1 MRSLKRQAGHG
12 SLLIMALVG
21 ILALGSTVYYKT
33 RMQQPESARETYEST
48 AEELREISSALTAYY
63 RDNMSWPATIN
74 DLVTGGYFTGDP
86 SQCGGN
92 SFALLGSAC
101 TQIFGNVIDDDY
113 TLTVN
118 LLKESLAQAVAN
130 QIPGGSSAGTTVT
143 ATINRP
149 FQSALYDDYL
159 QRVED
164 PDNPQR
170 TQLEVDLDINNNDLI
185 NIGSLNVQR
194 ATFDDA
200 EFTNAD
206 IERINAEEVQLGN
219 NSITYAGNQLNIDAG
234 TVRANGTLSMNGDIV
249 GNGNDITGIDSV
261 SANSG
266 QFDSISADS
275 ATINSLS
282 GNSLDYNS
290 GSIDSVSGNWLTF
303 GNGSITSLDGNTFTY
318 NSGTISSVSGNT
330 LDFNNGNIGSL
341 SGNSLSYG
349 TGTVNTL
356 SGTTLTYGTVNGTN
370 GNFDSVSANS
380 GSIGNMSVT
389 GTAGLNRLSSSNGNV
404 TNLDV
409 TTGNIN
415 SGEANSASGTSVSSS
430 GTSTFDE
437 LDSNRIDT
445 NSFKGQTVQASSG
458 SASGNASAGSVS
470 ASNLTVNN
478 RLQTNVIESNSS
490 SLGNASAS
498 KLTVLGALSASGI
511 NVTTANF
518 NTGNIASVSGTSA
531 NYNTVTAN
539 QFSGGSFTSNDD
551 FYTSQSSVNNNH
563 LLITEQRSK
572 LDNCVDVTK
581 YCIPE
586 TPSVNL
592 TCSSCNLADAR
603 SNFSG
608 TATGSI
614 TGCRQGC
621 SYRWVTSGS
630 GLNFSA
636 CSGGTIAKGGSASP
650 SCSLSS
656 SLGPQESASG
666 SIELVVTN
674 SHYTSRAAS
683 DSVSVSYTNTTPNDP
698 FNSFKYGCW
707 VDTLAF
713 DRASYSSCYGLVEF
727 PKLGQANF
735 SVGDYL
741 GRENYRFSNP
751 AEWDV
756 VWSGGCTGTGGRCT
770 TGGVGDII
778 ATATVTHLP
787 TGRSKTFSAWAT
799 VCQVKNG
806 EHIGC

>member
-33 RMQQPESARETYEST
+33 RMQQPESVRETYESA

-63 RDNMSWPATIN
+63 RDNMAWPATIN
-74 DLVTGGYFTGDP
+74 DLAAGGYFTGDAAR
-86 SQCGGN
+86 CGGGGAFQ
-92 SFALLGSAC
+92 SPFC
-101 TQIFGNVIDDDY
+101 TAIFGGQVGDDY
-113 TLTVN
+113 ALTVN
-118 LLKESLAQAVAN
+118 LLKESVAQAVAN

-170 TQLEVDLDINNNDLI
+170 TQLEVDLDINNNDLV

-206 IERINAEEVQLGN
+206 IERINTEEVQLGN
-219 NSITYAGNQLNIDAG
+219 NSITYAGNQLNVNSG

-275 ATINSLS
+275 AAINSLS

-290 GSIDSVSGNWLTF
+290 GSIDSLSGNRLTF

-318 NSGTISSVSGNT
+318 NLGTISSVSGNT
-330 LDFNNGNIGSL
+330 LDFNSGNIGSL

-592 TCSSCNLADAR
+592 TCSSCNSAGAR
-603 SNFSG
+603 SSFSG

-614 TGCRQGC
+614 SGCRQGC
-621 SYRWVTSGS
+621 SYSWITSGS
-630 GLNFSA
+630 GLSFSG
-636 CSGGTIAKGGSASP
+636 CNGGTIAKGGSASP
-650 SCSLSS
+650 SCRVSS

-666 SIELVVTN
+666 SIQLVVTN
-674 SHYTSRAAS
+674 SHYTSRTAS
-683 DSVSVSYTNTTPNDP
+683 DSVNVSYTNTTPNDP
-698 FNSFKYGCW
+698 FRNVSIGCY
-707 VDTLAF
+707 VDTTAY
-713 DRASYSSCYGLVEF
+713 DYATRNSCGNIITKNEEVVFSAGDSQPYGS
-727 PKLGQANF
+727 F
-735 SVGDYL
+735 S
-741 GRENYRFSNP
+741 FINP
-751 AEWDV
+751 SDWQV
-756 VWSGGCTGTGGRCT
+756 TWSGDCVSNNSGCTI
-770 TGGVGDII
+770 GVPVPFRQEGDKYS
-778 ATATVTHLP
+778 ATASVKHLPSGQTKTVTVTARVEP
-787 TGRSKTFSAWAT
+787 TPR
-799 VCQVKNG
+799 
-806 EHIGC
+806 

>member
-1 MRSLKRQAGHG
+1 MRSLKRQAGYG
-12 SLLIMALVG
+12 SLLMMALVG

-33 RMQQPESARETYEST
+33 RMQQPESVRETYEST
-48 AEELREISSALTAYY
+48 AEELREISSALTSYY
-63 RDNMSWPATIN
+63 RDNMAWPATIN
-74 DLVTGGYFTGDP
+74 DLAAGGYFTGDAAR
-86 SQCGGN
+86 CGGGGAFQ
-92 SFALLGSAC
+92 SPFC
-101 TQIFGNVIDDDY
+101 TAIFGGQVGDDY
-113 TLTVN
+113 ALTVN
-118 LLKESLAQAVAN
+118 LLKESVAQAVAN

-170 TQLEVDLDINNNDLI
+170 TQLEVDLDINNNDLV

-219 NSITYAGNQLNIDAG
+219 NSITYAGNQLNVNAG

-275 ATINSLS
+275 AAINSLS

-290 GSIDSVSGNWLTF
+290 GSIESVSGNRLTF

-330 LDFNNGNIGSL
+330 LDFNSGNIGSL

-415 SGEANSASGTSVSSS
+415 SGEVNSASGTSVSSS

-458 SASGNASAGSVS
+458 STSGNASVGSVS

-490 SLGNASAS
+490 SVGNASAS

-539 QFSGGSFTSNDD
+539 QFNGGSYTSNDD
-551 FYTSQSSVNNNH
+551 FYTSRSSVNNNH

-592 TCSSCNLADAR
+592 TCSSCNSAAAR
-603 SNFSG
+603 SSFSG

-614 TGCRQGC
+614 SGCRQGC
-621 SYRWVTSGS
+621 SYSWVTSGS
-630 GLNFSA
+630 GLSFSG
-636 CSGGTIAKGGSASP
+636 CSGGNIAKGGSASP
-650 SCSLSS
+650 SCRVSS

-666 SIELVVTN
+666 SIQLVVTN
-674 SHYTSRAAS
+674 SHYTSRTAS
-683 DSVSVSYTNTTPNDP
+683 DSVGVSYTNTTPNDP
-698 FNSFKYGCW
+698 FISVTAGCYIDTAAYDTASPGICSRRSFPESQTI
-707 VDTLAF
+707 D
-713 DRASYSSCYGLVEF
+713 
-727 PKLGQANF
+727 F
-735 SVGDYL
+735 SVGDYKN
-741 GRENYRFSNP
+741 GRYHFSNSS
-751 AEWDV
+751 EWSIT
-756 VWSGGCTGTGGRCT
+756 WSGDCSGSRNYCT
-770 TGGVGDII
+770 TTKNPRFDTTYS
-778 ATATVTHLP
+778 ATASVTHIP
-787 TGRSKTFSAWAT
+787 SGKTRSYSVTARYFSL
-799 VCQVKNG
+799 N
-806 EHIGC
+806 

>member
-636 CSGGTIAKGGSASP
+636 CIGGTIAKGGSASP

>member
-1 MRSLKRQAGHG
+1 MRSLKRQAGYG

-33 RMQQPESARETYEST
+33 RMQQPESVRETYEST
-48 AEELREISSALTAYY
+48 AEELREISSALTSYY
-63 RDNMSWPATIN
+63 RDNMAWPATIN
-74 DLVTGGYFTGDP
+74 DLAAGGYFTGDAAR
-86 SQCGGN
+86 CGGGGAFQS
-92 SFALLGSAC
+92 SFC
-101 TQIFGNVIDDDY
+101 TAIFGGQVGDDY
-113 TLTVN
+113 ALTVN
-118 LLKESLAQAVAN
+118 LLKESIAQAVAN

-149 FQSALYDDYL
+149 FQSSLYDDYL

-170 TQLEVDLDINNNDLI
+170 TQLEVDLDINNNDLV

-206 IERINAEEVQLGN
+206 IERINTEEVQLGN
-219 NSITYAGNQLNIDAG
+219 NSITYAGNQLNVDAG
-234 TVRANGTLSMNGDIV
+234 TVRTNGTLSMDGDIV
-249 GNGNDITGIDSV
+249 VNGNDITGIDSV

-275 ATINSLS
+275 AAINSLT

-290 GSIDSVSGNWLTF
+290 GSIDSVSGNILTF
-303 GNGSITSLDGNTFTY
+303 NNGSITALDGNTFTY
-318 NSGTISSVSGNT
+318 NLGTIGSVSGNA
-330 LDFNNGNIGSL
+330 LDFNSGNIGSL
-341 SGNSLSYG
+341 SGNSFLYG
-349 TGTVNTL
+349 SGTVNTL
-356 SGTTLTYGTVNGTN
+356 SGNTLTFGTVNGTN

-389 GTAGLNRLSSSNGNV
+389 VTAGLNRLSSSNGNV

-430 GTSTFDE
+430 GTSTFSE
-437 LDSNRIDT
+437 LNSNRIVT
-445 NSFKGQTVQASSG
+445 NSFKGQAVQASSG
-458 SASGNASAGSVS
+458 STSGNASAGSVS

-592 TCSSCNLADAR
+592 TCSSCNSAAAR
-603 SNFSG
+603 SSFSG

-614 TGCRQGC
+614 SGCRQGC
-621 SYRWVTSGS
+621 SYSWITSGS
-630 GLNFSA
+630 GLSFSG
-636 CSGGTIAKGGSASP
+636 CNGGTIAKGGSASP
-650 SCSLSS
+650 SCRVSS

-666 SIELVVTN
+666 SIQLVVTN
-674 SHYTSRAAS
+674 SHYTSRTAS
-683 DSVSVSYTNTTPNDP
+683 DNVNVSYTNTTPNDP
-698 FNSFKYGCW
+698 FNSFRYGCW
-707 VDTLAF
+707 VDTTAF
-713 DRASYSSCYGLVEF
+713 DRVSYSSCSGLVEH

-741 GRENYRFSNP
+741 GSENYEFSNSS
-751 AEWDV
+751 EWSV
-756 VWSGGCTGTGGRCT
+756 IWSGDCTGTGGKCT
-770 TGGVGDII
+770 TGGVGDLI

>member
-1 MRSLKRQAGHG
+1 MKSLKRQAGYG

-33 RMQQPESARETYEST
+33 RMQQPESVRETYEST

-63 RDNMSWPATIN
+63 RDNMAWPATIN
-74 DLVTGGYFTGDP
+74 DLAVGGYFTGDAAR
-86 SQCGGN
+86 CGGGAFQ
-92 SFALLGSAC
+92 SPFC
-101 TQIFGNVIDDDY
+101 TAIFGGQVGDDY
-113 TLTVN
+113 ALTVN
-118 LLKESLAQAVAN
+118 LLKESIAQAVAN
-130 QIPGGSSAGTTVT
+130 QIPGGSSTGTTVT

-206 IERINAEEVQLGN
+206 IERINTEEVQLGN
-219 NSITYAGNQLNIDAG
+219 NGITYAGNQLNVNAG
-234 TVRANGTLSMNGDIV
+234 TVRANGTLSMNGDID
-249 GNGNDITGIDSV
+249 GNGNDITGIDSI

-266 QFDSISADS
+266 QFDSVSADS
-275 ATINSLS
+275 AAINSLS

-290 GSIDSVSGNWLTF
+290 GIIDSVTGNNLTF
-303 GNGSITSLDGNTFTY
+303 GNGSITALDGNTFTY
-318 NSGTISSVSGNT
+318 NSGTISSVSGNN
-330 LDFNNGNIGSL
+330 LDFNTGNIGSL
-341 SGNSLSYG
+341 SGDSLLYG
-349 TGTVNTL
+349 SGTVNTL
-356 SGTTLTYGTVNGTN
+356 SGNTLTYGTVNGTN

-380 GSIGNMSVT
+380 GSIGNMGVT
-389 GTAGLNRLSSSNGNV
+389 GTAGLNRLSSSDGDV

-415 SGEANSASGTSVSSS
+415 NGEANSASGTSVSSS

-458 SASGNASAGSVS
+458 STSGNASAGSLS

-478 RLQTNVIESNSS
+478 RLQTNIIESNSS
-490 SLGNASAS
+490 SVGNASAS

-539 QFSGGSFTSNDD
+539 QFNGGSYTSNDD
-551 FYTSQSSVNNNH
+551 FYTSRSSVNNNH

-592 TCSSCNLADAR
+592 TCSSCNSAAAR
-603 SNFSG
+603 SSFSG

-614 TGCRQGC
+614 SGCRQGC
-621 SYRWVTSGS
+621 SYSWVTSGS
-630 GLNFSA
+630 GLSFSG

-650 SCSLSS
+650 SCRVSS

-674 SHYTSRAAS
+674 SHYTSRSAS
-683 DSVSVSYTNTTPNDP
+683 DNVGVSYTNTTPNDP
-698 FNSFKYGCW
+698 FRNVEAGCY
-707 VDTLAF
+707 VDTAAF
-713 DRASYSSCYGLVEF
+713 DRARPNTCMSSGWPNNSYV
-727 PKLGQANF
+727 AIM
-735 SVGDYL
+735 SVGEYL
-741 GRENYRFSNP
+741 GTENFQFYTNSD
-751 AEWDV
+751 WDV
-756 VWSGGCTGTGGRCT
+756 SWEGACNSSSYQCRLEYTPGTGDRT
-770 TGGVGDII
+770 YTS
-778 ATATVTHLP
+778 TATVLHKS
-787 TGRSKTFSAWAT
+787 TGEERTFNVT
-799 VCQVKNG
+799 VRFNTL
-806 EHIGC
+806 E

>member
-1 MRSLKRQAGHG
+1 MMKGLQKQKGYGA
-12 SLLIMALVG
+12 LLMIALVG
-21 ILALGSTVYYKT
+21 VLALGSTVYYKT
-33 RMQQPESARETYEST
+33 RMSQPESVRETYESS
-48 AEELREISSALTAYY
+48 AEELRQIASALTKYY
-63 RDNMSWPATIN
+63 RENMSWPSSLN
-74 DLVTGGYFTGDP
+74 DLALAGYFNGDAAR
-86 SQCGGN
+86 CGGGSVFQS
-92 SFALLGSAC
+92 SFC
-101 TQIFGNVIDDDY
+101 TAIFGTQVGDDY

-118 LLKESLAQAVAN
+118 LLKEGIAQAVAN

-170 TQLEVDLDINNNDLI
+170 TQLEVDLDINNNDLV

-206 IERINAEEVQLGN
+206 IERMNTEEVLLGN
-219 NSITYAGNQLNIDAG
+219 NSITYAGNQLNVNAG
-234 TVRANGTLSMNGDIV
+234 AVRANGTLSMNGDIV

-275 ATINSLS
+275 AAINSLS

-290 GSIDSVSGNWLTF
+290 GSIDSVSGNRLTF

-330 LDFNNGNIGSL
+330 LDFNSGNIGSL

-349 TGTVNTL
+349 SGTVNTL

-370 GNFDSVSANS
+370 GNFNSVSANS

-458 SASGNASAGSVS
+458 STSGNASAGFVS

-478 RLQTNVIESNSS
+478 RLQTNVVESDNSS
-490 SLGNASAS
+490 VGNASAS
-498 KLTVLGALSASGI
+498 QLAIQETLNASGI
-511 NVTTANF
+511 NVTLASFNNANI
-518 NTGNIASVSGTSA
+518 GSVSGS
-531 NYNTVTAN
+531 NLSVDTVSAN
-539 QFSGGSFTSNDD
+539 QFSGGSYTSNDD
-551 FYTSQSSVNNNH
+551 FYTPQSSVNNNH
-563 LLITEQRSK
+563 LLITEQRNK
-572 LDNCVDVTK
+572 LDHCMDVTE
-581 YCIPE
+581 YCLPQ
-586 TPSVNL
+586 TPSVDVSCPSCTAFGNR
-592 TCSSCNLADAR
+592 SS
-603 SNFSG
+603 FSS
-608 TATGSI
+608 TI
-614 TGCRQGC
+614 TGIISDCRQGC
-621 SYRWVTSGS
+621 SYRWTTSGS
-630 GLNFSA
+630 NLNFTG
-636 CSGGTIAKGGSASP
+636 CKSGTVSKGSTASP
-650 SCSLSS
+650 SCNV
-656 SLGPQESASG
+656 SASVAPQASATG
-666 SIELVVTN
+666 TATLIVTN
-674 SHYTSRAAS
+674 SHYSDRVAS
-683 DSVSVSYTNTTPNDP
+683 DSVNIRYDNRTPIDP
-698 FNSFKYGCW
+698 FKEVTAGCY
-707 VDTLAF
+707 VDTAAF
-713 DRASYSSCYGLVEF
+713 DQARPNSCMANGWPNNTYKAILSVGEYLGAENYQFYTTSDWAIAWSGDCTSSSWQCSMSFTPGTGDQNYSSTV
-727 PKLGQANF
+727 
-735 SVGDYL
+735 SVRHKPSGET
-741 GRENYRFSNP
+741 RTFNVTIRFHTL
-751 AEWDV
+751 E
-756 VWSGGCTGTGGRCT
+756 
-770 TGGVGDII
+770 
-778 ATATVTHLP
+778 
-787 TGRSKTFSAWAT
+787 
-799 VCQVKNG
+799 
-806 EHIGC
+806 

>member
-1 MRSLKRQAGHG
+1 MMKGLQKQKGYGA
-12 SLLIMALVG
+12 LLMIALVG
-21 ILALGSTVYYKT
+21 VLALGSTVYYKT
-33 RMQQPESARETYEST
+33 RMSQPESVRETYESS
-48 AEELREISSALTAYY
+48 AEELRQIASALTKYY
-63 RDNMSWPATIN
+63 RENMSWPSSLN
-74 DLVTGGYFTGDP
+74 DLALAGYFNGDAAR
-86 SQCGGN
+86 CGGGSVFQS
-92 SFALLGSAC
+92 SFC
-101 TQIFGNVIDDDY
+101 TAIFGTQVGDDY

-118 LLKESLAQAVAN
+118 LLKEGIAQAVAN

-170 TQLEVDLDINNNDLI
+170 TQLEVDLDINNNDLV

-206 IERINAEEVQLGN
+206 IERMNTEEVLLGN
-219 NSITYAGNQLNIDAG
+219 NSITYAGNQLNVNAG
-234 TVRANGTLSMNGDIV
+234 AVRANGTLSMNGDIV

-275 ATINSLS
+275 AAINSLS

-290 GSIDSVSGNWLTF
+290 GSIDSVSGNRLTF

-330 LDFNNGNIGSL
+330 LDFNSGNIGSL

-349 TGTVNTL
+349 SGTVNTL

-458 SASGNASAGSVS
+458 STSGNASAGFVS

-478 RLQTNVIESNSS
+478 RLQTNVVESDNSS
-490 SLGNASAS
+490 VGNASAS
-498 KLTVLGALSASGI
+498 QLAIQETLNASGI
-511 NVTTANF
+511 NVTLASFNNANI
-518 NTGNIASVSGTSA
+518 GSVSGS
-531 NYNTVTAN
+531 NLSVDTVSAN
-539 QFSGGSFTSNDD
+539 QFSGGSYTSNDD
-551 FYTSQSSVNNNH
+551 FYTPQSSVNNNH
-563 LLITEQRSK
+563 LLITEQRNK
-572 LDNCVDVTK
+572 LDHCMDVTE
-581 YCIPE
+581 YCLPQ
-586 TPSVNL
+586 TPSVDVSCPSCTAFGN
-592 TCSSCNLADAR
+592 SS
-603 SNFSG
+603 SFSS
-608 TATGSI
+608 TI
-614 TGCRQGC
+614 TGIISDCRQGC
-621 SYRWVTSGS
+621 SYRWTTSGS
-630 GLNFSA
+630 NLNFTG
-636 CSGGTIAKGGSASP
+636 CKSGTVSKGSTASP
-650 SCSLSS
+650 SCNV
-656 SLGPQESASG
+656 SASVAPQASATG
-666 SIELVVTN
+666 TATLIVTN
-674 SHYTSRAAS
+674 SHYSDRVAS
-683 DSVSVSYTNTTPNDP
+683 DSVNIRYDNRTPIDP
-698 FNSFKYGCW
+698 FKEVTAGCY
-707 VDTLAF
+707 VDTAAF
-713 DRASYSSCYGLVEF
+713 DQARPNSCMANGWPNNTYKAILSVGEYLGAENYQFYTTSDWAIAWSGDCTSSSWQCSMSFTPGTGDQNYSSTV
-727 PKLGQANF
+727 
-735 SVGDYL
+735 SVRHKPSGET
-741 GRENYRFSNP
+741 RTFNVTIRFHTL
-751 AEWDV
+751 E
-756 VWSGGCTGTGGRCT
+756 
-770 TGGVGDII
+770 
-778 ATATVTHLP
+778 
-787 TGRSKTFSAWAT
+787 
-799 VCQVKNG
+799 
-806 EHIGC
+806 

>member
-1 MRSLKRQAGHG
+1 MRSLKRQAGYG

-33 RMQQPESARETYEST
+33 RMQQPESVRETYEST

-63 RDNMSWPATIN
+63 RDNMAWPATIN
-74 DLVTGGYFTGDP
+74 DLAAGGYFTGDAAR
-86 SQCGGN
+86 CGGGGAFQ
-92 SFALLGSAC
+92 SPFC
-101 TQIFGNVIDDDY
+101 TVIFGGQTGDDY

-118 LLKESLAQAVAN
+118 LLKESVAQAVAN
-130 QIPGGSSAGTTVT
+130 QIPGGTSAGTTVT

-159 QRVED
+159 QRVAD

-170 TQLEVDLDINNNDLI
+170 TQLEVDLDINNNDLV

-194 ATFDDA
+194 ATFDNA

-206 IERINAEEVQLGN
+206 IDRINTEEVQLGN
-219 NSITYAGNQLNIDAG
+219 NSITYAGNQLNVNAG
-234 TVRANGTLSMNGDIV
+234 TVRTNGSLSMNGDIV

-261 SANSG
+261 SANTG
-266 QFDSISADS
+266 QFDYVSADS
-275 ATINSLS
+275 AAINSLS

-290 GSIDSVSGNWLTF
+290 GSIDSVSGNRLTF
-303 GNGSITSLDGNTFTY
+303 GNGSITALGGNTFTY
-318 NSGTISSVSGNT
+318 GSGTISSVSGNI
-330 LDFNNGNIGSL
+330 LDFNSGNIGSL

-349 TGTVNTL
+349 SGTVNTL
-356 SGTTLTYGTVNGTN
+356 SGNTLTYGTVSGTN

-430 GTSTFDE
+430 GTSTFSE

-458 SASGNASAGSVS
+458 STSGNASAGSVS

-490 SLGNASAS
+490 SVGNASAS

-518 NTGNIASVSGTSA
+518 NTGSIASVSGTSA
-531 NYNTVTAN
+531 NYNTVTGN
-539 QFSGGSFTSNDD
+539 QFNGGSFTSNDD

-581 YCIPE
+581 YCIPQ

-592 TCSSCNLADAR
+592 TCSSCNSAAAR
-603 SNFSG
+603 SSFSG

-614 TGCRQGC
+614 SGCRQGC
-621 SYRWVTSGS
+621 SYSWVTSGS
-630 GLNFSA
+630 GLSFSG

-650 SCSLSS
+650 SCRVSS

-666 SIELVVTN
+666 SIQLIVTN
-674 SHYTSRAAS
+674 SHYTSRTAS
-683 DSVSVSYTNTTPNDP
+683 DSVNVSYTNTTPNDP
-698 FNSFKYGCW
+698 FRSVTAGCY
-707 VDTLAF
+707 VDTAAF
-713 DRASYSSCYGLVEF
+713 DQARPNSCMANGWPDKTYKAILSVGEYLGIENYQFYTTSDWTIAWSGDCTSSQWQCVMSFTPGTGDQNYSSTVSVRHKATGETR
-727 PKLGQANF
+727 NF
-735 SVGDYL
+735 SVTV
-741 GRENYRFSNP
+741 RFHTL
-751 AEWDV
+751 E
-756 VWSGGCTGTGGRCT
+756 
-770 TGGVGDII
+770 
-778 ATATVTHLP
+778 
-787 TGRSKTFSAWAT
+787 
-799 VCQVKNG
+799 
-806 EHIGC
+806 

>member
-1 MRSLKRQAGHG
+1 
-12 SLLIMALVG
+12 
-21 ILALGSTVYYKT
+21 
-33 RMQQPESARETYEST
+33 
-48 AEELREISSALTAYY
+48 
-63 RDNMSWPATIN
+63 
-74 DLVTGGYFTGDP
+74 
-86 SQCGGN
+86 
-92 SFALLGSAC
+92 
-101 TQIFGNVIDDDY
+101 
-113 TLTVN
+113 
-118 LLKESLAQAVAN
+118 
-130 QIPGGSSAGTTVT
+130 
-143 ATINRP
+143 
-149 FQSALYDDYL
+149 
-159 QRVED
+159 
-164 PDNPQR
+164 
-170 TQLEVDLDINNNDLI
+170 
-185 NIGSLNVQR
+185 
-194 ATFDDA
+194 
-200 EFTNAD
+200 
-206 IERINAEEVQLGN
+206 
-219 NSITYAGNQLNIDAG
+219 
-234 TVRANGTLSMNGDIV
+234 
-249 GNGNDITGIDSV
+249 
-261 SANSG
+261 
-266 QFDSISADS
+266 
-275 ATINSLS
+275 
-282 GNSLDYNS
+282 
-290 GSIDSVSGNWLTF
+290 
-303 GNGSITSLDGNTFTY
+303 
-318 NSGTISSVSGNT
+318 
-330 LDFNNGNIGSL
+330 
-341 SGNSLSYG
+341 
-349 TGTVNTL
+349 
-356 SGTTLTYGTVNGTN
+356 
-370 GNFDSVSANS
+370 
-380 GSIGNMSVT
+380 MSVT

-458 SASGNASAGSVS
+458 STSGNASAGSVS
-470 ASNLTVNN
+470 ASNLTVSN

-490 SLGNASAS
+490 SVGNASAS

-636 CSGGTIAKGGSASP
+636 CSCGTIANGGSASP

-674 SHYTSRAAS
+674 SHYTSIAAS

-756 VWSGGCTGTGGRCT
+756 VWSGCCTGTGGRCT